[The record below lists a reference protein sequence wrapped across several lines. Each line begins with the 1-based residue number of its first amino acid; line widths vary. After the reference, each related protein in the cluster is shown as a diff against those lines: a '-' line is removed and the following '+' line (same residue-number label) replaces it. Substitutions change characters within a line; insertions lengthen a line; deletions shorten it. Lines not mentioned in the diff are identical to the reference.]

1 MLIKASESV
10 YIWVIQVKKMKAIY
24 HILNLCSFDVTNKC
38 HIAEGWCPV
47 NDLPALRRALEDG
60 SVSNLTLF
68 QVAHKFKY
76 IWLICVHTSL
86 TLLCY
91 FCCFVSSEEE
101 WSHSSVICQSY
112 PKQWHSTDPHTHQQV
127 YLRLSEYSGRLR
139 RGQLQRGQPR
149 WEGSCSTDKGHFFTS
164 SIIYTCPQCFIH
176 IDA

>member
-1 MLIKASESV
+1 MIKASESV

-76 IWLICVHTSL
+76 I
-86 TLLCY
+86 
-91 FCCFVSSEEE
+91 
-101 WSHSSVICQSY
+101 
-112 PKQWHSTDPHTHQQV
+112 
-127 YLRLSEYSGRLR
+127 
-139 RGQLQRGQPR
+139 
-149 WEGSCSTDKGHFFTS
+149 
-164 SIIYTCPQCFIH
+164 
-176 IDA
+176 